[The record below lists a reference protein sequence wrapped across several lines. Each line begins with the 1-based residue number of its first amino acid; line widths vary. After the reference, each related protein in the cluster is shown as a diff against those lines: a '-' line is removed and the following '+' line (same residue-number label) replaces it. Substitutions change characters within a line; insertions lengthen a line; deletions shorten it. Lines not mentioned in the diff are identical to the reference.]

1 MNQSSGEE
9 KSKVLSI
16 RTYNA
21 ISPTG
26 LARFNSSQYSV
37 SPESSE
43 PTGILLRS
51 YKLTTDEIPNMV
63 VAVARAGAGTNN
75 IPIPQL
81 TERGVV
87 IFNTPGANANA
98 VKELICA
105 GLLMSSR
112 DIFGGLKFV
121 DELGNYTVNDL
132 DSLLESEKKRF
143 AGSEIYGKT
152 LGIVGLGAIGSL
164 VANMALDL
172 GMRVVGYDPSIS
184 VEAAWRLSSRVE
196 KMLSLDALL
205 RDADYITLHVPAIDA
220 TKNMINS
227 GSISRMKNGVKLLNF
242 ARKEIVDANHVIS
255 ALDTGKMGGYAT
267 DFPTPELIGH
277 PKVLPM
283 PHIGASTG
291 EAEDNCA
298 VMAADQLID
307 FLENGNIKNS
317 VNLPDTSM
325 MRGSKFRLTFLNFNV
340 PNVLSTVLAQISAT
354 GANVIDLVNQSRNE
368 IAYNIMDLDQPV
380 TDEMLNV
387 ISDLEGV
394 IRVRRI

>member
-1 MNQSSGEE
+1 MF
-9 KSKVLSI
+9 VI

-26 LARFNSSQYSV
+26 LARFDSTSYTVSS
-37 SPESSE
+37 ESSN
-43 PTGILLRS
+43 PSGVLLRS
-51 YKLTTDEIPNMV
+51 YKLTTDELPSTV

-75 IPIPQL
+75 IPTSEL
-81 TERGVV
+81 TGKGIVV
-87 IFNTPGANANA
+87 FNTPGANANA

-105 GLLMSSR
+105 GLMISSR

-121 DELGNYTVNDL
+121 DGLSNQSTAELGP
-132 DSLLESEKKRF
+132 LLESEKKRF
-143 AGSEIYGKT
+143 AGTEVYGKT

-172 GMRVVGYDPSIS
+172 GMRVVGYDPAIS

-196 KMLSLDALL
+196 KMSSLDALL
-205 RDADYITLHVPAIDA
+205 KESDYITLHVPAIDV
-220 TKNMINS
+220 TKGMINS
-227 GSISRMKNGVKLLNF
+227 ESMSRMKPGVKLLNF
-242 ARKEIVDANHVIS
+242 SRKEIVNASDLIA
-255 ALDTGKMGGYAT
+255 ALDIGKIGSYVT

-277 PKVLPM
+277 PKVLAM

-298 VMAADQLID
+298 VMAADQLIN

-317 VNLPDTSM
+317 VNFPDTSM
-325 MRGSKFRLTFLNFNV
+325 ARGSEFRLTFSNSNV
-340 PNVLSTVLAQISAT
+340 PNVLSAVLTQISAT

-368 IAYNIMDLDQPV
+368 IAYNIMDIDQPV
-380 TDEMLNV
+380 TDELVDV
-387 ISDLEGV
+387 ISNLDGV
-394 IRVRRI
+394 IRVRRV

>member
-1 MNQSSGEE
+1 MF
-9 KSKVLSI
+9 VI

-26 LARFNSSQYSV
+26 LARFDGTRYTVSS
-37 SPESSE
+37 ESSN
-43 PTGILLRS
+43 PSGVLLRS
-51 YKLTTDEIPNMV
+51 YKLTTDELPSTV

-75 IPIPQL
+75 IPTSEL
-81 TERGVV
+81 TGKGIVV
-87 IFNTPGANANA
+87 FNTPGANANA

-105 GLLMSSR
+105 GLMMSSR

-121 DELGNYTVNDL
+121 DGLSNQSTAELDP
-132 DSLLESEKKRF
+132 LLESEKKRF
-143 AGSEIYGKT
+143 AGTEVYGKT

-172 GMRVVGYDPSIS
+172 GMRVVGYDPAIS

-196 KMLSLDALL
+196 KMSSLDALL
-205 RDADYITLHVPAIDA
+205 KESDYITLHVPAIDV
-220 TKNMINS
+220 TKGMINS
-227 GSISRMKNGVKLLNF
+227 ESMSRMKPGVKLLNF
-242 ARKEIVDANHVIS
+242 SRKEIVNASDLIA
-255 ALDTGKMGGYAT
+255 ALDIGKIGSYVT

-277 PKVLPM
+277 PKVLAM

-298 VMAADQLID
+298 VMAADQLIN

-317 VNLPDTSM
+317 VNFPDTSM
-325 MRGSKFRLTFLNFNV
+325 ARGSEFRLTFSNSNV
-340 PNVLSTVLAQISAT
+340 PNVLSAVLTQISAT

-368 IAYNIMDLDQPV
+368 IAYNIMDIDQPV
-380 TDEMLNV
+380 TDELVDV
-387 ISDLEGV
+387 ISNLDGV
-394 IRVRRI
+394 IRVRRV

>member
-1 MNQSSGEE
+1 MF
-9 KSKVLSI
+9 VI

-26 LARFNSSQYSV
+26 LARFDSTSYTVSS
-37 SPESSE
+37 ESSN
-43 PTGILLRS
+43 PSGVLLRS
-51 YKLTTDEIPNMV
+51 YKLTTDELPSTV

-75 IPIPQL
+75 IPTSEL
-81 TERGVV
+81 TGKGIVV
-87 IFNTPGANANA
+87 FNTPGANANA

-105 GLLMSSR
+105 GLMMSSR

-121 DELGNYTVNDL
+121 DGLSNQSTAELGP
-132 DSLLESEKKRF
+132 LLESEKKRF
-143 AGSEIYGKT
+143 AGTEVYGKT

-172 GMRVVGYDPSIS
+172 GMRVVGYDPAIS

-196 KMLSLDALL
+196 KMSSLDALL
-205 RDADYITLHVPAIDA
+205 KESDYITLHVPAIDV
-220 TKNMINS
+220 TKGMINS
-227 GSISRMKNGVKLLNF
+227 ESMSRMKPGVKLLNF
-242 ARKEIVDANHVIS
+242 SRKEIVNASDLIA
-255 ALDTGKMGGYAT
+255 ALDIGKIGSYVT

-277 PKVLPM
+277 PKVLAM

-298 VMAADQLID
+298 VMAADQLIN

-317 VNLPDTSM
+317 VNFPDTSM
-325 MRGSKFRLTFLNFNV
+325 ARGSEFRLTFSNSNV
-340 PNVLSTVLAQISAT
+340 PNVLSAVLTQISAT

-368 IAYNIMDLDQPV
+368 IAYNIMDIDQPV
-380 TDEMLNV
+380 TDELVDV
-387 ISDLEGV
+387 ISNLDGV
-394 IRVRRI
+394 IRVRRV

>member
-1 MNQSSGEE
+1 MF
-9 KSKVLSI
+9 VI

-26 LARFNSSQYSV
+26 LARFDSTSYTVSS
-37 SPESSE
+37 ESSN
-43 PTGILLRS
+43 PSGVLLRS
-51 YKLTTDEIPNMV
+51 YKLTTDELPSTV

-75 IPIPQL
+75 IPTSEL
-81 TERGVV
+81 TGKGIVV
-87 IFNTPGANANA
+87 FNTPGANANA

-105 GLLMSSR
+105 GLMMSSR

-121 DELGNYTVNDL
+121 DGLSNQSTAELGA
-132 DSLLESEKKRF
+132 LLESEKKRF
-143 AGSEIYGKT
+143 AGTEVYGKT

-172 GMRVVGYDPSIS
+172 GMRVVGYDPAIS

-196 KMLSLDALL
+196 KMSSLDALL
-205 RDADYITLHVPAIDA
+205 KESDYITLHVPAIDV
-220 TKNMINS
+220 TKGMINS
-227 GSISRMKNGVKLLNF
+227 ESMSRMKPGVKLLNF
-242 ARKEIVDANHVIS
+242 SRKEIVNASDLIA
-255 ALDTGKMGGYAT
+255 ALDIGKIGSYVT

-277 PKVLPM
+277 PKVLAM

-298 VMAADQLID
+298 VMAADQLIN

-317 VNLPDTSM
+317 VNFPDTSM
-325 MRGSKFRLTFLNFNV
+325 ARGSEFRLTFSNSNV
-340 PNVLSTVLAQISAT
+340 PNVLSAVLTQISAT

-368 IAYNIMDLDQPV
+368 IAYNIMDIDQPV
-380 TDEMLNV
+380 TDELVDV
-387 ISDLEGV
+387 ISNLDGV
-394 IRVRRI
+394 IRVRRV

>member
-1 MNQSSGEE
+1 MF
-9 KSKVLSI
+9 VI

-26 LARFNSSQYSV
+26 LARFDDARYKV
-37 SPESSE
+37 SSE
-43 PTGILLRS
+43 SMNPSGVLLRS
-51 YKLTTDEIPNMV
+51 YKLTTDELPSTV
-63 VAVARAGAGTNN
+63 TAVARAGAGTNN
-75 IPIPQL
+75 IPTTDL
-81 TERGVV
+81 TGKGIVV
-87 IFNTPGANANA
+87 FNTPGANANA

-105 GLLMSSR
+105 GLMMSSR

-121 DELGNYTVNDL
+121 DGMANQLIEELDP
-132 DSLLESEKKRF
+132 LLESEKKRF
-143 AGSEIYGKT
+143 AGTEIYGKT

-172 GMRVVGYDPSIS
+172 GMRVVGYDPAIS

-196 KMLSLDALL
+196 KMPSLDALL
-205 RDADYITLHVPAIDA
+205 KESDYITLHVPAIDA
-220 TKNMINS
+220 TKGMINS
-227 GSISRMKNGVKLLNF
+227 ESISRMRPGVKLLNF
-242 ARKEIVDANHVIS
+242 ARKEIVNADDVIA
-255 ALDTGKMGGYAT
+255 ALDAGKMGSYVT

-277 PKVLPM
+277 PRVLAM

-317 VNLPDTSM
+317 VNFPDTSM
-325 MRGSKFRLTFLNFNV
+325 ARGSEFRLTFSNSNV
-340 PNVLSTVLAQISAT
+340 PNVLSTVLTQISAT

-368 IAYNIMDLDQPV
+368 VAYNIMDIDQPV
-380 TDEMLNV
+380 TDELLDT
-387 ISDLEGV
+387 ILSLDGV
-394 IRVRRI
+394 IRARRV

>member
-1 MNQSSGEE
+1 MF
-9 KSKVLSI
+9 VI

-26 LARFNSSQYSV
+26 LARFDGARYKV
-37 SPESSE
+37 SSE
-43 PTGILLRS
+43 STNPSGVLLRS
-51 YKLTTDEIPNMV
+51 YKLSTDELPSTV
-63 VAVARAGAGTNN
+63 AAVARAGAGTNN
-75 IPIPQL
+75 IPTSDL
-81 TERGVV
+81 TGKGIVV
-87 IFNTPGANANA
+87 FNTPGANANA

-105 GLLMSSR
+105 GLMMSSR

-121 DELGNYTVNDL
+121 DGLANQLIEGL
-132 DSLLESEKKRF
+132 DPLLESEKKRF
-143 AGSEIYGKT
+143 AGTEIYGKT

-172 GMRVVGYDPSIS
+172 GMRVVGYDPAIS

-196 KMLSLDALL
+196 KMPNLDALL
-205 RDADYITLHVPAIDA
+205 KESDYITLHVPAIDA
-220 TKNMINS
+220 TKGMINS
-227 GSISRMKNGVKLLNF
+227 ESISRMRPGVKLLNF
-242 ARKEIVDANHVIS
+242 ARKEIVKADDVIA
-255 ALDTGKMGGYAT
+255 ALDAGKMGSYVT

-277 PKVLPM
+277 PRVLAM

-317 VNLPDTSM
+317 VNFPDASM
-325 MRGSKFRLTFLNFNV
+325 ARGSDFRLTFSNSNV
-340 PNVLSTVLAQISAT
+340 PNVLSTVLSQISGT

-368 IAYNIMDLDQPV
+368 VAYNIMDIDQPV
-380 TDEMLNV
+380 TDELIDA
-387 ISDLEGV
+387 ISNLDGV
-394 IRVRRI
+394 IRVRRV

>member
-1 MNQSSGEE
+1 MF
-9 KSKVLSI
+9 SI

-26 LARFNSSQYSV
+26 LARFDGSRYTV
-37 SPESSE
+37 SSE
-43 PTGILLRS
+43 GSNPAGILLRS
-51 YKLTTDEIPNMV
+51 YKLTTDELPTSV
-63 VAVARAGAGTNN
+63 AAVARAGAGTNN
-75 IPIPQL
+75 VPISEL

-87 IFNTPGANANA
+87 VFNTPGANANA

-105 GLLMSSR
+105 GLMMSSR

-121 DELGNYTVNDL
+121 DGLGDQSIEDL

-143 AGSEIYGKT
+143 AGTEISGKT

-172 GMRVVGYDPSIS
+172 GMRVVGYDPAIS

-196 KMLSLDALL
+196 KMPNLNALL
-205 RDADYITLHVPAIDA
+205 KESDYITIHVPVMDA
-220 TKNMINS
+220 TRGMINTK
-227 GSISRMKNGVKLLNF
+227 SISRMKTGVKFLNF
-242 ARKEIVDANHVIS
+242 ARKEIVNVDDVIK
-255 ALDTGKMGGYAT
+255 ALDSGKMSRYVT
-267 DFPTPELIGH
+267 DFPTPELMSH
-277 PKVLPM
+277 PKALSM

-317 VNLPDTSM
+317 VNFPDTSM
-325 MRGSKFRLTFLNFNV
+325 ARGSEFRLTFSNSNV
-340 PNVLSTVLAQISAT
+340 PNVLSTVLSQISAT
-354 GANVIDLVNQSRNE
+354 GANVIDLVNQSRKE
-368 IAYNIMDLDQPV
+368 IAYNIMDIDQPV
-380 TDEMLNV
+380 TDDLV
-387 ISDLEGV
+387 SAISNLDGV
-394 IRVRRI
+394 IRISRV

>member
-1 MNQSSGEE
+1 MF
-9 KSKVLSI
+9 VI

-26 LARFNSSQYSV
+26 LARFDSTSYTVSS
-37 SPESSE
+37 ESSN
-43 PTGILLRS
+43 PSGVLLRS
-51 YKLTTDEIPNMV
+51 YKLTTDELPSTV

-75 IPIPQL
+75 IPTSEL
-81 TERGVV
+81 TGKGIVV
-87 IFNTPGANANA
+87 FNTPGANANA

-105 GLLMSSR
+105 GLMMSSR

-121 DELGNYTVNDL
+121 DGLSNQSTAELGP
-132 DSLLESEKKRF
+132 LLESEKKRF
-143 AGSEIYGKT
+143 AGTEVYGKT

-172 GMRVVGYDPSIS
+172 GMRVVGYDPAIS

-196 KMLSLDALL
+196 KMSSLDALL
-205 RDADYITLHVPAIDA
+205 KESDYITLHVPAIDV
-220 TKNMINS
+220 TKGMINS
-227 GSISRMKNGVKLLNF
+227 ESMSRMKPGVKLLNF
-242 ARKEIVDANHVIS
+242 SRKEIVNASDLIAT
-255 ALDTGKMGGYAT
+255 LDIGKIGSYVT

-277 PKVLPM
+277 PKVLAM

-298 VMAADQLID
+298 VMAADQLIN

-317 VNLPDTSM
+317 VNFPDTSM
-325 MRGSKFRLTFLNFNV
+325 ARGSEFRLTFSNSNV
-340 PNVLSTVLAQISAT
+340 PNVLSAVLTQISAT

-368 IAYNIMDLDQPV
+368 IAYNIMDIDQPV
-380 TDEMLNV
+380 TDELVDV
-387 ISDLEGV
+387 ISNLDGV
-394 IRVRRI
+394 IRVRRV

>member
-1 MNQSSGEE
+1 MFN
-9 KSKVLSI
+9 I

-26 LARFNSSQYSV
+26 LARFDDTRYTV
-37 SPESSE
+37 SSE
-43 PTGILLRS
+43 STSPSGVLLRS
-51 YKLTTDEIPNMV
+51 HKLKIEELPLTVT
-63 VAVARAGAGTNN
+63 AVARAGAGTNN
-75 IPIPQL
+75 IPVSEL

-87 IFNTPGANANA
+87 VLNTPGANANA

-105 GLLMSSR
+105 GLMLSSR

-121 DELGNYTVNDL
+121 DRLGKLSADELDP
-132 DSLLESEKKRF
+132 LLESEKKRF
-143 AGSEIYGKT
+143 AGTEIVGKT

-172 GMRVVGYDPSIS
+172 GMRVVGYDPAIS

-196 KMLSLDALL
+196 KMSSLDTLL
-205 RDADYITLHVPAIDA
+205 KESDYITLHVPAIDA
-220 TKNMINS
+220 TRGMINLE
-227 GSISRMKNGVKLLNF
+227 SISRMKSGVKLLNF
-242 ARKEIVDANHVIS
+242 ARKEIVSADDIIT
-255 ALDTGKMGGYAT
+255 ALDAGKIGCYVT
-267 DFPTPELIGH
+267 DFPTVELVGH
-277 PKVLPM
+277 PRVLAM

-317 VNLPDTSM
+317 VNFPDTSM
-325 MRGSKFRLTFLNFNV
+325 SRGSDFRLTFSNSNV
-340 PNVLSTVLAQISAT
+340 PNVLSMVLSQISAT

-368 IAYNIMDLDQPV
+368 VAYNIMDIDQPV
-380 TDEMLNV
+380 TDELLDT
-387 ISDLEGV
+387 ILSLDGV
-394 IRVRRI
+394 IRARRV

>member
-1 MNQSSGEE
+1 MF
-9 KSKVLSI
+9 SI

-26 LARFNSSQYSV
+26 LARFNSSHYSV
-37 SPESSE
+37 STESSE
-43 PTGILLRS
+43 PAGVLLRS
-51 YKLTTDEIPNMV
+51 YKLTTDELPDTV

-75 IPIPQL
+75 VPIPQL
-81 TERGVV
+81 TERGIVV
-87 IFNTPGANANA
+87 FNTPGANANA

-105 GLLMSSR
+105 GLMMSSR

-121 DELGNYTVNDL
+121 DGLAGHTVDDL
-132 DSLLESEKKRF
+132 DPLLESEKKRF

-172 GMRVVGYDPSIS
+172 GMRVIGYDPAIS

-196 KMLSLDALL
+196 KMPSLDALL
-205 RDADYITLHVPAIDA
+205 RDADYITLHVPAIEA

-242 ARKEIVDANHVIS
+242 ARKEIVDGNDVIS
-255 ALDTGKMGGYAT
+255 ALDTGKMGGYVT

-317 VNLPDTSM
+317 VNLPDTLM
-325 MRGSKFRLTFLNFNV
+325 ARGSDFRLTFSNSNV

-380 TDEMLNV
+380 TDELLDV
-387 ISDLEGV
+387 ISNLEGV
-394 IRVRRI
+394 IRVRRV

>member
-1 MNQSSGEE
+1 MF
-9 KSKVLSI
+9 VI

-26 LARFNSSQYSV
+26 LARFDGTRYTVSS
-37 SPESSE
+37 ESSN
-43 PTGILLRS
+43 PSGVLLRS
-51 YKLTTDEIPNMV
+51 YKLTTDELPSTV

-75 IPIPQL
+75 IPTSEL
-81 TERGVV
+81 TGKGIVV
-87 IFNTPGANANA
+87 FNTPGANANA

-105 GLLMSSR
+105 GLMMSSR

-121 DELGNYTVNDL
+121 DGLSNQSTAELDP
-132 DSLLESEKKRF
+132 LLESEKKRF
-143 AGSEIYGKT
+143 AGTEVYGKT

-172 GMRVVGYDPSIS
+172 GMRVVGYDPAIS

-196 KMLSLDALL
+196 KMSSLEALL
-205 RDADYITLHVPAIDA
+205 KESDYITLHVPAIDV
-220 TKNMINS
+220 TKGMINS
-227 GSISRMKNGVKLLNF
+227 ESMSRMKPGVKLLNF
-242 ARKEIVDANHVIS
+242 SRKEIVNASDLIA
-255 ALDTGKMGGYAT
+255 ALDIGKIGSYVT

-277 PKVLPM
+277 PKVLAM

-298 VMAADQLID
+298 VMAADQLIN

-317 VNLPDTSM
+317 VNFPDTSM
-325 MRGSKFRLTFLNFNV
+325 ARGSEFRLTFSNSNV
-340 PNVLSTVLAQISAT
+340 PNVLSTVLTQISAT

-368 IAYNIMDLDQPV
+368 IAYNIMDIDQPV
-380 TDEMLNV
+380 TDELVDV
-387 ISDLEGV
+387 ISNLDGV
-394 IRVRRI
+394 IRVRRV

>member
-1 MNQSSGEE
+1 MF
-9 KSKVLSI
+9 VI

-26 LARFNSSQYSV
+26 LARFDGARYKV
-37 SPESSE
+37 SSE
-43 PTGILLRS
+43 STNPSGVLLRS
-51 YKLTTDEIPNMV
+51 YKLTTDELPSTV
-63 VAVARAGAGTNN
+63 TAVARAGAGTNN
-75 IPIPQL
+75 IPTSDL
-81 TERGVV
+81 TGKGIVV
-87 IFNTPGANANA
+87 FNTPGANANA

-105 GLLMSSR
+105 GLMISSR

-121 DELGNYTVNDL
+121 DGLANQLIEGL
-132 DSLLESEKKRF
+132 DPLLESEKKRF
-143 AGSEIYGKT
+143 AGTEIYGKT

-172 GMRVVGYDPSIS
+172 GMRVVGYDPAIS

-196 KMLSLDALL
+196 KMPNLDALL
-205 RDADYITLHVPAIDA
+205 KESDYITLHVPAIDA
-220 TKNMINS
+220 TKGMINS
-227 GSISRMKNGVKLLNF
+227 ESISRMRPGVKLLNF
-242 ARKEIVDANHVIS
+242 ARKEIVKADDVIA
-255 ALDTGKMGGYAT
+255 ALDAGKMGSYVT

-277 PKVLPM
+277 PRVLAM

-317 VNLPDTSM
+317 VNFPDASM
-325 MRGSKFRLTFLNFNV
+325 ARGSDFRLTFSNSNV
-340 PNVLSTVLAQISAT
+340 PNVLSTVLSQISGT

-368 IAYNIMDLDQPV
+368 VAYNIMDIDQPV
-380 TDEMLNV
+380 TDELV
-387 ISDLEGV
+387 DAISNLDGV
-394 IRVRRI
+394 IRVRRV

>member
-1 MNQSSGEE
+1 MF
-9 KSKVLSI
+9 VI

-26 LARFNSSQYSV
+26 LARFDVTRYAV
-37 SPESSE
+37 SSE
-43 PTGILLRS
+43 STNPSGVLLRS
-51 YKLTTDEIPNMV
+51 YKLTTEELPSTV

-75 IPIPQL
+75 IPTSEL
-81 TERGVV
+81 TGKGVV
-87 IFNTPGANANA
+87 VFNTPGANANA

-105 GLLMSSR
+105 GLMMSSR

-121 DELGNYTVNDL
+121 DGLGDQLGDELDP
-132 DSLLESEKKRF
+132 LLESEKKRF
-143 AGSEIYGKT
+143 AGTEIYGKT

-172 GMRVVGYDPSIS
+172 GMRVVGYDPAIS

-196 KMLSLDALL
+196 KMSSLDALL
-205 RDADYITLHVPAIDA
+205 KESDYITLHVPAIDA
-220 TKNMINS
+220 TKGMINS
-227 GSISRMKNGVKLLNF
+227 ESISRMKPGVKLLNF
-242 ARKEIVDANHVIS
+242 ARKEIVNAGDIIA
-255 ALDTGKMGGYAT
+255 ALDAGKMGSYVT

-277 PKVLPM
+277 PRVIAM

-317 VNLPDTSM
+317 VNFPDTSM
-325 MRGSKFRLTFLNFNV
+325 ARGSEFRLTFSNSNV
-340 PNVLSTVLAQISAT
+340 PNVLSTVLSQISAT
-354 GANVIDLVNQSRNE
+354 GANVVDLVNQSRHE
-368 IAYNIMDLDQPV
+368 IAYNIMDIDQPV
-380 TDEMLNV
+380 TDELV
-387 ISDLEGV
+387 HAISNLDGV
-394 IRVRRI
+394 IRVRRV